1 MKNSLRTL
9 LFAAA
14 LGIACAT
21 ALTSVAEWT
30 KPLRKANKEAEKW
43 RNLFDVFGIDFKRGA
58 SHQELKQIYD
68 DNIKVRQKDL
78 GGLKRYEYAPLD
90 KETGKRD
97 KPIAIA
103 VEFAGAGLWKPIK
116 GFLALSPDPSPD
128 MKTIRGITFY
138 EQEETPSLG
147 GKIEKQWFR
156 DRFVGKSIYS
166 PGGEVGIRI
175 VKKARR
181 TGAVNEI
188 DAISGATLTC
198 KRVEIMVNEV
208 LVRIVKEGDSGS

>member
-30 KPLRKANKEAEKW
+30 KPLRKANRKAEKQ
-43 RNLFDVFGIDFKRGA
+43 RNLFDVFGIDFEKGA
-58 SHQELKQIYD
+58 SHQELDRIFKA
-68 DNIKVRQKDL
+68 NIVPPKDTDK
-78 GGLKRYEYAPLD
+78 LKRYEYAPLD
-90 KETGKRD
+90 KKTGERGKT
-97 KPIAIA
+97 IAIA

-116 GFLALSPDPSPD
+116 GFLALKPD
-128 MKTIRGITFY
+128 MRTIRGITFY

-156 DRFVGKSIYS
+156 DRFVGKSIYA
-166 PGGEVGIRI
+166 PGGEVGIRL
-175 VKKARR
+175 VKKGRQ
-181 TGAVNEI
+181 TGAGNEI
-188 DAISGATLTC
+188 DGISGATLTC
-198 KRVEIMVNEV
+198 NRVEAMVNEV
-208 LVRIVKEGDSGS
+208 LRRLVKEGDSGD

>member
-21 ALTSVAEWT
+21 ALTAVAEWT
-30 KPLRKANKEAEKW
+30 KPLRKANRKAEKQ
-43 RNLFDVFGIDFKRGA
+43 RNLLDVFGIDFKKGA
-58 SHQELKQIYD
+58 SHQELDQIYD
-68 DNIKVRQKDL
+68 DNVREKDV
-78 GGLKRYEYAPLD
+78 GGLKCYEYAPLD
-90 KETGKRD
+90 KKTNERG

-116 GFLALSPDPSPD
+116 GVLALKPD
-128 MKTIRGITFY
+128 MKTIGGITFY

-156 DRFVGKSIYS
+156 DRFVGKSIYA
-166 PGGEVGIRI
+166 PDGKVGIRL
-175 VKKARR
+175 VKKGRR
-181 TGAVNEI
+181 TGADNEI

-198 KRVEIMVNEV
+198 KRVEVMVNEV
-208 LVRIVKEGDSGS
+208 LVRLVKEDDSGG

>member
-9 LFAAA
+9 LFATA
-14 LGIACAT
+14 LGVACAT

-30 KPLRKANKEAEKW
+30 KPLRKANRKAEKQ
-43 RNLFDVFGIDFKRGA
+43 RNLFDVFGIEFEKGA
-58 SHQELKQIYD
+58 SHEDLQRIYD
-68 DNIKVRQKDL
+68 ENIREKEV

-90 KETGKRD
+90 KKTDERS

-103 VEFAGAGLWKPIK
+103 VEFSGAGLWKPIK
-116 GFLALSPDPSPD
+116 GFLALDLD
-128 MKTIRGITFY
+128 MKKIQGITFY

-147 GKIEKQWFR
+147 GKIEKQEFR
-156 DRFVGKSIYS
+156 DQFVGKSIYAAD
-166 PGGEVGIRI
+166 GKVGIRL
-175 VKKARR
+175 VKKGER
-181 TGAVNEI
+181 TDADNEI

-208 LVRIVKEGDSGS
+208 LVRLKEGDSGD

>member
-30 KPLRKANKEAEKW
+30 KPLRKANRKAEKQ
-43 RNLFDVFGIDFKRGA
+43 RNLFDVFGIDFKKGA
-58 SHQELKQIYD
+58 SYRELDQIYD
-68 DNIKVRQKDL
+68 DNVREKDV
-78 GGLKRYEYAPLD
+78 GGLKCYEYAPLD
-90 KETGKRD
+90 KETGKRG
-97 KPIAIA
+97 KVIAIA

-116 GFLALSPDPSPD
+116 GFLALKPD

-166 PGGEVGIRI
+166 PGGEVGIKLI
-175 VKKARR
+175 KKVRR
-181 TGAVNEI
+181 TGADNEI

-208 LVRIVKEGDSGS
+208 LVRLVKEDDSGG

>member
-14 LGIACAT
+14 LGVACAT
-21 ALTSVAEWT
+21 ALTAVAEWT
-30 KPLRKANKEAEKW
+30 KPLRKANRKAEKH
-43 RNLFDVFGIDFKRGA
+43 RNLFDVFGIDFKKGA
-58 SHQELKQIYD
+58 SHQELDQIYD
-68 DNIKVRQKDL
+68 DNVREKDV
-78 GGLKRYEYAPLD
+78 GGLKCYEYAPLD
-90 KETGKRD
+90 KKTHERG

-116 GFLALSPDPSPD
+116 GFLALKPD
-128 MKTIRGITFY
+128 MKTIGGITFY

-156 DRFVGKSIYS
+156 NRFVGKSVYS
-166 PGGEVGIRI
+166 AGGEVGIRL

-181 TGAVNEI
+181 TGADNEI
-188 DAISGATLTC
+188 EAISGATLTC
-198 KRVEIMVNEV
+198 KRVEVMVNEV
-208 LVRIVKEGDSGS
+208 LVRLVKEGDRGG